1 MSGKK
6 KGMKQKR
13 PKFVLTEYYVLFYQY
28 MFRLWDKLIAIN
40 SKASQPDFPGL
51 PRFDVIHFYKEYKVY
66 LFSF

>member
-13 PKFVLTEYYVLFYQY
+13 PKFVLTEYNCFINTY
-28 MFRLWDKLIAIN
+28 RLWDKLIAIN
-40 SKASQPDFPGL
+40 SKASQPEFPGL